1 METDP
6 TVNAAKE
13 TFKLLGNLNY
23 FFLWLGQTISQL
35 GDSIYEMAIVWFALK
50 LTGSPLSTGM
60 VALAAALPYP
70 ILGLVAGAY
79 VDRWNRKTTMIRA
92 DLLRAAV
99 LVTIPVLSAFGAL
112 RVWHL
117 AAAAFALTSIRAFF
131 YPALMASLPAIVPK
145 EQLVRANSFMVLSF
159 QAARV
164 LGPAAAGCLL
174 SVLSIESLF
183 TIDTAT
189 FIASVAMLMPVSMPR
204 EVPPREIA
212 GETARR
218 GVIGDIAEAA
228 RYLRST
234 PALFWCV
241 GLFGLG
247 LVPISGLTRIGL
259 PIFAAQ
265 VLLAGERGFGYML
278 AARSLGMILG
288 AMLLSHVR
296 FRRYERTICAGWVA
310 WGLCFVAFAFAR
322 DLYLSVGLLV
332 AAGLAECAIDV
343 PTEAFIQSTVPQ
355 DKMGKVFSVWSTTGF
370 TGDALSAALAGPMV
384 AWLGVSPAF
393 AAGGVLVSLFG
404 VVGFRTV
411 GSPARGEKAGVASA

>member
-6 TVNAAKE
+6 TVNTAKE

-117 AAAAFALTSIRAFF
+117 AAAAFALTSSRVFF
-131 YPALMASLPAIVPK
+131 YPALMASLPAVVPK
-145 EQLVRANSFMVLSF
+145 EQLVRANDPRGHAPFPRPHPPL
-159 QAARV
+159 RTHDLCGLGR
-164 LGPAAAGCLL
+164 LGP
-174 SVLSIESLF
+174 VF
-183 TIDTAT
+183 
-189 FIASVAMLMPVSMPR
+189 
-204 EVPPREIA
+204 
-212 GETARR
+212 R
-218 GVIGDIAEAA
+218 GV
-228 RYLRST
+228 RLRQGSL
-234 PALFWCV
+234 PLRRA
-241 GLFGLG
+241 
-247 LVPISGLTRIGL
+247 SG
-259 PIFAAQ
+259 
-265 VLLAGERGFGYML
+265 RGGT
-278 AARSLGMILG
+278 GG
-288 AMLLSHVR
+288 V
-296 FRRYERTICAGWVA
+296 C
-310 WGLCFVAFAFAR
+310 
-322 DLYLSVGLLV
+322 
-332 AAGLAECAIDV
+332 IDV